1 MKSFLSL
8 LATASIVS
16 AGALLSTAPA
26 TAQQPPI
33 KIGVPTSI
41 QLQVGRDT
49 QNAIKMAL
57 EDINSKGGLL
67 GRKLEMVAA
76 DETENPEQGIA
87 AIKKLTADD
96 KVDVLIGGY
105 TSGVTLAQL
114 PHIERQDDLSRCRRG
129 LARDHRKG
137 EERLRQLQ
145 IYLPRL
151 SHPCRASGPC
161 AG

>member
-1 MKSFLSL
+1 MPASTNLQPELFRPDQIDPETAAFNEQLEQL
-8 LATASIVS
+8 LA
-16 AGALLSTAPA
+16 TAPA

-57 EDINSKGGLL
+57 EDINGKGGLL

-114 PHIERQDDLSRCRRG
+114 PHISNARRSISVS
-129 LARDHRKG
+129 AR
-137 EERLRQLQ
+137 
-145 IYLPRL
+145 PRPR
-151 SHPCRASGPC
+151 SPQR
-161 AG
+161 